1 MESKLLEQTQ
11 YCSLADVAGK
21 FFFLEICQIEITC
34 LIQLVSETYVVEL
47 SKHTGIKPG
56 GEQIGFT
63 DLQLFKKM
71 TQVAINTS

>member
-34 LIQLVSETYVVEL
+34 LIQLVLETYVVAL
-47 SKHTGIKPG
+47 SKPHRNKTWRGATWIY
-56 GEQIGFT
+56 
-63 DLQLFKKM
+63 
-71 TQVAINTS
+71 